1 MLEKD
6 SLTMFAAHGACRKL
20 LLWLTSTVFSEC
32 FSLDLGDRLF
42 ETPCTIHPG
51 HFSCTGTSKATEE
64 VDSGTRIVCQ
74 YCEYIYIQICIIY
87 SLILFALLII
97 SIPSP
102 DS

>member
-74 YCEYIYIQICIIY
+74 YCEYIYIY
-87 SLILFALLII
+87 RYV
-97 SIPSP
+97 
-102 DS
+102 